1 MKTRY
6 QTKRRQVI
14 LTQTLKV
21 LVGVCPSSIVLML
34 CAGFIPLKI
43 PTATSLK
50 ITGQMTFLLLGLG
63 VPNLQLDIS
72 EVNMLYISQKCTQE
86 FDLAFCLAWI
96 ITEILKWKY
105 V

>member
-6 QTKRRQVI
+6 QTKRRQII

-50 ITGQMTFLLLGLG
+50 IIGQMTFLRLGLG
-63 VPNLQLDIS
+63 VSNLQLDIS
-72 EVNMLYISQKCTQE
+72 EVNNMLYISQKCTQSLIWL
-86 FDLAFCLAWI
+86 FA
-96 ITEILKWKY
+96 
-105 V
+105 